1 MRIPF
6 AYIFVMVIINADD
19 MIILQ
24 QNTQIRMMIYRMIQN
39 IVIER
44 SLYVI

>member
-1 MRIPF
+1 
-6 AYIFVMVIINADD
+6 MVIINADD